1 MKFKIKVILILT
13 LVSIML
19 TGHVASAATYVG
31 MDEEGYEKL
40 KKGIITEDTYYVSS
54 KEEEIIEFNRGMAT
68 NKPFT
73 LDFASGYMDGIDW
86 YNPVEGIQDYANS
99 HYAYYNFSDGAYDFY
114 YKTED
119 GKDILR
125 VRFDWYG
132 KETVEETKYVYNFIR
147 EMIRNNPSIIKASDY
162 DKTKWAYDWIV
173 SNVKYDYT
181 YKNSSAYQGLTDA
194 TVCEGYAKIFYVFA
208 TELGLDCFIVNG
220 MAGGEDNWGGHAW
233 NVVRMEDGK
242 WYVVDTTW
250 GAAGWDWLLKGNTY
264 TSKDHRLNKY
274 MIPLLD
280 IPDNDYVNTGNSEYR
295 GVLGSVFGIK
305 FDPLKKNI
313 LGVGERFKWL
323 VDNPDNI
330 ELTFSS
336 EDESIATVS
345 EEGIITA
352 TGEGIVLLKAINE
365 ELGIEQRFTADV
377 RGEYNPT
384 ATAEDI
390 SIKYGE
396 SANIKLDV
404 SFGKQ
409 VENVKY
415 KSKDKSIATVNK
427 DGKVKGVRVGETT
440 ITIRYEIEGIKKEA
454 DIKVTVKPAVNA
466 ELKEVRVNK
475 GNKISLRDAVKVSKN
490 GYKDLTFKTSNKK
503 VATVSKTGYVT
514 GKGRGE
520 CKVYIYDK
528 KTNKKVAT
536 VNVNVTAYRTININD
551 LVK

>member
-1 MKFKIKVILILT
+1 MKFKIKAILILT

-19 TGHVASAATYVG
+19 TGQIASAATYYARN
-31 MDEEGYEKL
+31 DEEG
-40 KKGIITEDTYYVSS
+40 IIQY
-54 KEEEIIEFNRGMAT
+54 NRGMAT
-68 NKPFT
+68 NEDFT
-73 LDFASGYMDGIDW
+73 IIYENVDMDFIDW
-86 YNPVEGIQDYANS
+86 FRREYSLQDYANS
-99 HYAYYNFSDGAYDFY
+99 SYANYNYEYANYEMVEVHEDDKVRVKVDFTWWGY
-114 YKTED
+114 
-119 GKDILR
+119 
-125 VRFDWYG
+125 
-132 KETVEETKYVYNFIR
+132 ETAEETEYVYNFIR
-147 EMIRNNPSIIKASDY
+147 ELIRNNPSIIKASDY
-162 DKTKWAYDWIV
+162 DKAAWAYNWIC

-181 YKNSSAYQGLTDA
+181 FKNHSAYKGLTEA
-194 TVCEGYAKIFYVFA
+194 TVCGGYAKIFYVLA

-220 MAGGEDNWGGHAW
+220 MAGGEDNWGRHAW

-250 GAAGWDWLLKGNTY
+250 GATGGRDWLLRGNTY
-264 TSKDHRLNKY
+264 TSKDHRLNGY

-305 FDPLKKNI
+305 FDSLKKNI

-440 ITIRYEIEGIKKEA
+440 ITISYEIEGIRKEA
-454 DIKVTVKPAVNA
+454 DIKVTVKPVINA
-466 ELKEVRVNK
+466 KLKEVRVNK